1 LVAHRSLTLA
11 VLMPLAR
18 HRVAFDRQSRGNGW
32 RLIDNRAAPGGV

>member
-18 HRVAFDRQSRGNGW
+18 HRMASDRQSRSVALGHLEITE
-32 RLIDNRAAPGGV
+32 RNRA